1 MEKTFGQ
8 ILKSLRKEKKMTQK
22 MLCEDICSQSVLSRI
37 EGDIEL
43 PNVLVVQQLCDR
55 LGVSIDQVVNHKS
68 VEMKDNFRFFEQLAD
83 LYRHNRFEEL
93 EKKILES
100 DIFMSLYAER
110 EFQLYYYYL
119 GSCEYYLYHNLEK
132 ALYLLKNGLSYVA
145 KVSHLTATNEDVQ
158 LISCIGKVYAE
169 MGKTSEGEYY
179 LKRSISL
186 FEEIPIERATAES
199 IKIFY
204 NYACYL
210 QMYGYYE
217 TSKEMI
223 DKGIRLARHKNSFYF
238 LDALFDLKALYYR
251 AQKMEEEADRYQVLA
266 ELIREIDEIH

>member
-8 ILKSLRKEKKMTQK
+8 ILKSLRKDKKMTQK

-55 LGVSIDQVVNHKS
+55 LGVSIDQVVNHRS
-68 VEMKDNFRFFEQLAD
+68 VELKDNFRFFEQLAD

-93 EKKILES
+93 EKKIMES
-100 DIFMSLYAER
+100 NIFASLYAER
-110 EFQLYYYYL
+110 EYQLYYYYL

-132 ALYLLKNGLSYVA
+132 SLYLLKNGLSYMA

-158 LISCIGKVYAE
+158 LISCLGKVYSE
-169 MGKTSEGEYY
+169 MGKVREAEYY

-186 FEEIPIERATAES
+186 FEEIPIERANAES

-210 QMYGYYE
+210 QMSDYYE
-217 TSKEMI
+217 TAKEVI
-223 DKGIRLARHKNSFYF
+223 DRGIRLARRKNSFYY
-238 LDALFDLKALYYR
+238 LDALFELKACYYEMLEN
-251 AQKMEEEADRYQVLA
+251 AEEAKKYRKLAQV
-266 ELIREIDEIH
+266 IRKIDEIS